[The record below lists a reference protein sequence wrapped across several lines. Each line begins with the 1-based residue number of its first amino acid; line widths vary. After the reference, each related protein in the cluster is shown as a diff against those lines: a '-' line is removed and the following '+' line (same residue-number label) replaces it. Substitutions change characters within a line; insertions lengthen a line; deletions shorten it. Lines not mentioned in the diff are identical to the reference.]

1 MHDERQWGQATKAI
15 RAGLR
20 VDPTTR
26 ALNTPIYETTTFA
39 YEDMA
44 SYERISAAALA
55 WQPDNFFYSRTQ
67 NPTTAALERKIAAL
81 EGTEDA
87 AITAC
92 GMGAVNMALLSQL
105 KTGDHFIASDDM
117 FVVSKLSLEDIYTR
131 YGIDHDMVDMTNL
144 DNIRAKFRPNT
155 KVIYLE
161 VLSNPHLKLMDVQA
175 IARLAHERGAKL
187 IVDNTFLSPCLLQPY
202 ALGAD
207 IVLHSATKYIS
218 GHGDALCGV
227 VSGSKELM
235 DRVRIMADRL
245 GSHISAFDA
254 WLVLRGV
261 RTLSMRAHTASEN
274 ALALARYL
282 ETCPQVEYVR
292 YPGLESHPQY
302 ALAQKMLHRG
312 FGGMLA
318 FHLKGGYAEMGRFV
332 DALQL
337 ISYATSLGDVGSLV
351 YPIHSDDG
359 LVRISVGCENAED
372 LLDDIKRG
380 LSAL

>member
-218 GHGDALCGV
+218 GHGDALW
-227 VSGSKELM
+227 
-235 DRVRIMADRL
+235 
-245 GSHISAFDA
+245 SA
-254 WLVLRGV
+254 
-261 RTLSMRAHTASEN
+261 
-274 ALALARYL
+274 
-282 ETCPQVEYVR
+282 
-292 YPGLESHPQY
+292 
-302 ALAQKMLHRG
+302 
-312 FGGMLA
+312 
-318 FHLKGGYAEMGRFV
+318 
-332 DALQL
+332 
-337 ISYATSLGDVGSLV
+337 
-351 YPIHSDDG
+351 
-359 LVRISVGCENAED
+359 
-372 LLDDIKRG
+372 
-380 LSAL
+380 